1 MKIAIAVVLQFLL
14 FLFIFAVGSFLWHP
28 FNLHWATTVSGH
40 TTRYFIPDGLL
51 LALGVF
57 LAILAVQALRKRL
70 CDSPWTILSF
80 VLAVAIGYALK
91 FGYATKDV
99 F

>member
-1 MKIAIAVVLQFLL
+1 MKIALATVLQFLL
-14 FLFIFAVGSFLWHP
+14 FLFIFAVGSVLHP
-28 FNLHWATTVSGH
+28 FNLHWATTTSPQA
-40 TTRYFIPDGLL
+40 TRFFVPDGLL
-51 LALGVF
+51 LALGLF

-80 VLAVAIGYALK
+80 VLAISIGYAMK
-91 FGYATKDV
+91 FGFVTKDV

>member
-1 MKIAIAVVLQFLL
+1 
-14 FLFIFAVGSFLWHP
+14 
-28 FNLHWATTVSGH
+28 
-40 TTRYFIPDGLL
+40 
-51 LALGVF
+51 
-57 LAILAVQALRKRL
+57 VQALRKRL

-91 FGYATKDV
+91 FGYATKDA